1 MGFLSGIY
9 AQPLIHNNP
18 DATNLI
24 VTVFTILAGFLI
36 AMMSIMGDP
45 SMFMPGGWRIAV
57 KQTPFIRARM
67 IRQKYTFYFY
77 LATLLM
83 VFLSMLAKKIL
94 PVLVIPFE
102 HVYLGLA
109 VTSFIL
115 SVRLPGALM
124 DIQQERLDFIVDSR
138 RSRVGIKPE
147 SANEKNAG

>member
-1 MGFLSGIY
+1 
-9 AQPLIHNNP
+9 
-18 DATNLI
+18 
-24 VTVFTILAGFLI
+24 
-36 AMMSIMGDP
+36 
-45 SMFMPGGWRIAV
+45 
-57 KQTPFIRARM
+57 
-67 IRQKYTFYFY
+67 
-77 LATLLM
+77 M